1 MDSFM
6 RETARFYGLGL
17 GVSFSFEYN
26 ISLNVNPLVMMNR
39 RVVKDFTFSDGTVVP
54 TGTHLCANAWGV
66 HRDDAYYPNADE
78 FNGFRF
84 FEESGVD
91 QPLMATPSL
100 DYMAFGHGRP
110 AWYVMPDSIVFSH
123 EAEVGV
129 LIASPGRFFAVA
141 ELKMILAHILLR
153 YNFKLETG
161 GIPQVK
167 WLESKVIPDTSV
179 KILFKKREL

>member
-1 MDSFM
+1 
-6 RETARFYGLGL
+6 
-17 GVSFSFEYN
+17 
-26 ISLNVNPLVMMNR
+26 MMNR

-54 TGTHLCANAWGV
+54 AGTHLCANAWGV
-66 HRDDAYYPNADE
+66 HRDEAHYPNAE
-78 FNGFRF
+78 IFNGFRF
-84 FEESGVD
+84 FGEDGVD

-110 AWYVMPDSIVFSH
+110 AWYVTPDLVVLRH
-123 EAEVGV
+123 KTEVEV

-141 ELKMILAHILLR
+141 ELKMILAHILLT
-153 YNFKLETG
+153 YDFKLETS

-179 KILFKKREL
+179 KILFKKRKL